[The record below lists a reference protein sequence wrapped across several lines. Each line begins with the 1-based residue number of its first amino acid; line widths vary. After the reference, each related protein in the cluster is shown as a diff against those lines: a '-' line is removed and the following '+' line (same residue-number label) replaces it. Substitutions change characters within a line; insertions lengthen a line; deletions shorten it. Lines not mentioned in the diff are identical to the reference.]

1 MIIDTNA
8 LSAWAEGEEAILDV
22 LLPAGQLILPII
34 VIGEYKQGVL
44 RSRHRDQLMEW
55 LNTTIRE
62 VRLGL
67 ITLTTT
73 DMYAKVRLMT
83 GDKGEPIPTNDAWI
97 AALAL
102 EHELPVL
109 SRDRHF
115 DVVDGLTRVIW

>member
-83 GDKGEPIPTNDAWI
+83 GDKREPIPTNDAWI